1 MTAQHDFLMLACKL
15 DDVDWL
21 DTQPDEQAIFKDIHN
36 YELTTTLVRIP
47 ANANNAI
54 PTTPH
59 MFLADKL
66 LSTKDVN
73 RYVFGSR
80 QYDKD
85 QLLLSVRVGQGL
97 QLLFWLACACTCMAV
112 NTCHWVVQCIWLG
125 VCNLQHLVCLACLH
139 LHVVTG

>member
-1 MTAQHDFLMLACKL
+1 MGEGPDAEKVTAQHDYLMLACKL

-21 DTQPDEQAIFKDIHN
+21 DTQNDEQAIFTDILN

-47 ANANNAI
+47 AHAKNAI

-73 RYVFGSR
+73 RYMPII
-80 QYDKD
+80 
-85 QLLLSVRVGQGL
+85 
-97 QLLFWLACACTCMAV
+97 C
-112 NTCHWVVQCIWLG
+112 
-125 VCNLQHLVCLACLH
+125 
-139 LHVVTG
+139 